1 MHCHELSPTRR
12 ARHTMSRARRTGGYG
27 ADQGGGNATPP
38 ASLAAQTD
46 TDRHRQTRTQTHRHT
61 HTHMDYRYLRS
72 IPDITRKYINCH

>member
-46 TDRHRQTRTQTHRHT
+46 TDRHSHSHSHTHTHT
-61 HTHMDYRYLRS
+61 HTHAHTHMDYRYLRS
-72 IPDITRKYINCH
+72 IPDITRK